1 MKVQRQNKIMYN
13 SNVWNSRSKY
23 NIIMNVHTNKHENMF
38 KMIGARPHCINCI
51 RNVGLVWGVLTR
63 HKVKRYSKPH
73 CTFDQGVQVTKYDS
87 LLVWLL
93 P

>member
-1 MKVQRQNKIMYN
+1 
-13 SNVWNSRSKY
+13 
-23 NIIMNVHTNKHENMF
+23 
-38 KMIGARPHCINCI
+38 MIGARPHCINCI